1 MQPGIGIGIGIG
13 IGFGFAFLKFFTLGG
28 GNPPREKTSRKT
40 KPMPM
45 PMPGS
50 IYFLD
55 APGKF
60 ASIFQTCCIYF
71 LDAAWP
77 SCRCR
82 IYLNF
87 QPG

>member
-1 MQPGIGIGIGIG
+1 MQPGIGIGM
-13 IGFGFAFLKFFTLGG
+13 GFVFLNFFTLGG
-28 GNPPREKTSRKT
+28 YPPREKKNRKT

-60 ASIFQTCCIYF
+60 ASIF
-71 LDAAWP
+71 
-77 SCRCR
+77 
-82 IYLNF
+82 
-87 QPG
+87 

>member
-1 MQPGIGIGIGIG
+1 MQPGIGIMIG
-13 IGFGFAFLKFFTLGG
+13 IGFVVLTLGG
-28 GNPPREKTSRKT
+28 VIPQKEKKSRKT

-60 ASIFQTCCIYF
+60 ASIF
-71 LDAAWP
+71 
-77 SCRCR
+77 
-82 IYLNF
+82 
-87 QPG
+87 